1 MVSMTVMKQSR
12 KFVLISSYLTSLVMT
27 HNTDKSFLVTLRLTW
42 KTELILLQ
50 QQQQNQSLH
59 FGP

>member
-1 MVSMTVMKQSR
+1 MTVMKQSR

-27 HNTDKSFLVTLRLTW
+27 HNTDKSFLVTLWLTW
-42 KTELILLQ
+42 KTEFILLQ

>member
-1 MVSMTVMKQSR
+1 MTVMKQSR

-42 KTELILLQ
+42 KTEFILLQ
-50 QQQQNQSLH
+50 QQKQNQSLH

>member
-1 MVSMTVMKQSR
+1 MTVMKQSR

-42 KTELILLQ
+42 KTEFILLQ

>member
-1 MVSMTVMKQSR
+1 MTVMKQSR

-42 KTELILLQ
+42 KTELILPQ

>member
-1 MVSMTVMKQSR
+1 MTVMKQSR